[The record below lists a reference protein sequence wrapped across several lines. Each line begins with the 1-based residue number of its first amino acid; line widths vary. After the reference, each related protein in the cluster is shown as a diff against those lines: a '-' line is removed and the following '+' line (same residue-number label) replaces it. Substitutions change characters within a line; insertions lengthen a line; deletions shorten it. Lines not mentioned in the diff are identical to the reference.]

1 MKPADRVRTKA
12 LAVLAE
18 RLPGH
23 QPVEAVA
30 KRNRTSKTFDLGAG
44 VRHLS
49 QAVGPQ
55 HYLDGSQWEEIDLAF
70 QDRAAGLVSDK
81 AACVV
86 TVFKDRI
93 GWRHESRA
101 GGWWAEIELIEVDG
115 KKPKIKKAKENET
128 SILFPDVA
136 DGVEI
141 EIVLLRE
148 GAEAFKNLTR
158 PAELAWRIT
167 QSANSQARINT
178 NPKGKDA
185 AGDALE
191 MVASFTD
198 GIYRERWTGR
208 VSKIVD
214 LASRRKA
221 WTDKAALPVRVDA
234 SITEDVVAGAD
245 DGHERN
251 GFGWYNVGGVNNF
264 GTISITSLSIFNA
277 GIRFQTLAIPAGAT
291 ITAASLSLNITSDGG
306 ATGKLYA
313 DDVDDAAAWSAS
325 NRPSG
330 ITKTTATVNIN
341 PSGTG
346 IQAFDVL
353 TVVQEVFG
361 RGGWASGNDVR
372 FGIFRDGYGAV
383 AFEAYEAVGTN
394 EPQLD
399 ITYTTGGGG
408 GGSIPVFMNHYRQ
421 QGICG

>member
-1 MKPADRVRTKA
+1 MKLADQVRTKA
-12 LAVLAE
+12 MSVLAE
-18 RLPGH
+18 RLPGR

-49 QAVGPQ
+49 QTVGPQ

-70 QDRAAGLVSDK
+70 ANRASGLVSDK

-115 KKPKIKKAKENET
+115 KRPKVKKAKESET
-128 SILFPDVA
+128 SILFPEVA

-167 QSANSQARINT
+167 QSENSRAKINT

-185 AGDALE
+185 DGNPLE
-191 MVASFTD
+191 MIASFTN

-208 VSKIVD
+208 VSRVVD
-214 LASRRKA
+214 PVTRKKA
-221 WTDKAALPVRVDA
+221 WSSDPAIPVRVDA
-234 SITEDVVAGAD
+234 SITEDVVSGAD
-245 DGHERN
+245 DTWEIIS
-251 GFGWYNVGGVNNF
+251 GGSF
-264 GTISITSLSIFNA
+264 PATSYLRAGKYGTRTYVA
-277 GIRFQTLAIPAGAT
+277 GIRFQSLSIPSGAT
-291 ITAASLSLNITSDGG
+291 ISSATLTLRINANPGG
-306 ATGKLYA
+306 VAKLYG

-330 ITKTTATVNIN
+330 ITKTTASVTID
-341 PSGTG
+341 PSVTYNF
-346 IQAFDVL
+346 QTFNVL
-353 TVVQEVFG
+353 SVVQEVLG
-361 RGGWASGNDVR
+361 RGGWASNNDVR
-372 FGIFRDGYGAV
+372 FGLFNNGTNYFSFA
-383 AFEAYEAVGTN
+383 AFEEISANT

-399 ITYTTGGGG
+399 ITYTTGGG
-408 GGSIPVFMNHYRQ
+408 SAIPVFMNHYRQ

>member
-1 MKPADRVRTKA
+1 MKPADRLKTKA

-18 RLPGH
+18 RLPGR
-23 QPVEAVA
+23 QPAEVVG

-49 QAVGPQ
+49 QTVGPQ

-93 GWRHESRA
+93 GWRHESRV

-115 KKPKIKKAKENET
+115 KKPKVKKPKENET

-178 NPKGKDA
+178 DPKGKDA
-185 AGDALE
+185 TGDALE
-191 MVASFTD
+191 MVASFTN
-198 GIYRERWTGR
+198 GVYRERWTGR
-208 VSKIVD
+208 VSKVVD
-214 LASRRKA
+214 SKSRRKA
-221 WTDKAALPVRVDA
+221 WFDDAVVPVRVDA
-234 SITEDVVAGAD
+234 SITEDVSAAAD
-245 DGHERN
+245 DSWE
-251 GFGWYNVGGVNNF
+251 
-264 GTISITSLSIFNA
+264 TISGGFSSGGTYLKVGQYGTKNYVA
-277 GIRFQTLAIPAGAT
+277 GIRFQTLPIPNGAT
-291 ITAASLSLNITSDGG
+291 ISSATLTVKIGMDSGG
-306 ATGKLYA
+306 IAKLYA
-313 DDVDDAAAWSAS
+313 DDVDDASAWNVA

-330 ITKTTATVNIN
+330 ITKTTASSTIN
-341 PSGTG
+341 PSVINNFQTFN
-346 IQAFDVL
+346 IL
-353 TVVQEVFG
+353 TVVQEVLG
-361 RGGWASGNDVR
+361 RSGWVSNNDVR
-372 FGIFRDGYGAV
+372 FGLFNNGSAYFTLKSFEDIFAN
-383 AFEAYEAVGTN
+383 T

-408 GGSIPVFMNHYRQ
+408 GTASNLLLLGV
-421 QGICG
+421 G